1 MESIMNSNKS
11 DWLIPGG
18 LVALSMVPAI
28 AGTVRLAQLAGGA
41 NITPENARFF
51 AAPLPV
57 VLHIS
62 SVIVY
67 SILGAFQFSPGFR
80 RRRRGWHRA
89 AGRILAPCGLL
100 VALSGLWM
108 AHFYP
113 WPKGDGQLVYME
125 RLVFGSAMVVS
136 IGLGL
141 YAIRRRDYASHGAWM
156 MRAYAI
162 GLGAGTQVL
171 THLPWFLLVDGKPGE
186 LPRGLMMGAGW
197 AINVVVAEWIIRSSS
212 SDARTLKSGVGQAQ
226 LTPRIRARE
235 RWQAPSPSFRSME
248 RWMPSRRS

>member
-1 MESIMNSNKS
+1 MKSTRS
-11 DWLIPGG
+11 DWLIPGA
-18 LVALSMVPAI
+18 LIALSIVPAI
-28 AGTVRLAQLAGGA
+28 AGVVRLAQLAGGA

-57 VLHIS
+57 VLHIPAA
-62 SVIVY
+62 ILY
-67 SILGAFQFSPGFR
+67 GILGAFQFSPGLR

-108 AHFYP
+108 ARFYP
-113 WPKGDGQLVYME
+113 WPQGDGQLVYME
-125 RLVFGSAMVVS
+125 RLVFGSAMALS

-141 YAIRRRDYASHGAWM
+141 YAIRRRDFASHGDWM

-171 THLPWFLLVDGKPGE
+171 THLPWFLLVGGKPGE
-186 LPRGLMMGAGW
+186 HPRALMMGAGW
-197 AINVVVAEWIIRSSS
+197 AINVVVAEWIIRNRM
-212 SDARTLKSGVGQAQ
+212 ARPGTVLATVGRGRSPAN
-226 LTPRIRARE
+226 TP
-235 RWQAPSPSFRSME
+235 
-248 RWMPSRRS
+248 